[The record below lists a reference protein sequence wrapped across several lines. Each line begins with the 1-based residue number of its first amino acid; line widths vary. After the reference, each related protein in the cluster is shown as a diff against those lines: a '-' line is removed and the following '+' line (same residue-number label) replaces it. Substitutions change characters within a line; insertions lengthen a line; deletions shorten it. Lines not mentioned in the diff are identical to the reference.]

1 MDHGSRWRTPPG
13 TTGVPGPAPGA
24 SSTHPLRGEYISKP
38 PTTPTAQRRTTMS
51 HPQIA
56 FAAGRGSDAPFLLL
70 KAARKFEPLNVRLA
84 RETYLEALFAAR
96 LADGGDPSE
105 VAEAAR
111 AAPPPPQPDR
121 RISHVRLGP
130 AVTLRHIARGP
141 AHDSWHHDHER
152 SSASGSSRGK
162 AIRPVMSSSCAG
174 PGPVGRL
181 QGRPATWAG
190 QDVRAVDPL
199 LDRAHHGWQPCDI
212 GVGDA
217 DDESPAAPPGP
228 LCGKAGRRRESPRT
242 RALAA
247 PVRAGCPGAPRRRI
261 RNPLVPLPAAVPSP
275 AKAPQIRTAPTAPAR
290 ARQCAALPAAVA
302 AKLTECSWKQ

>member
-1 MDHGSRWRTPPG
+1 MAPDGALPRAQPG
-13 TTGVPGPAPGA
+13 CPGLPRGRAALIRSG
-24 SSTHPLRGEYISKP
+24 GEYISKP

-96 LADGGDPSE
+96 MADGGDPSE

-162 AIRPVMSSSCAG
+162 AIR
-174 PGPVGRL
+174 
-181 QGRPATWAG
+181 
-190 QDVRAVDPL
+190 
-199 LDRAHHGWQPCDI
+199 
-212 GVGDA
+212 
-217 DDESPAAPPGP
+217 
-228 LCGKAGRRRESPRT
+228 
-242 RALAA
+242 
-247 PVRAGCPGAPRRRI
+247 
-261 RNPLVPLPAAVPSP
+261 
-275 AKAPQIRTAPTAPAR
+275 
-290 ARQCAALPAAVA
+290 
-302 AKLTECSWKQ
+302 